1 MENKLNNKIIIEV
14 KNLTKSFNETM
25 VLNDINFKLFE
36 GESLAVIGA
45 SGSGKSVLLKN
56 IIGLLSP
63 DKGSIKINN
72 VEMVGLKRSVKEKIL
87 LDLGITFQ
95 HGALFDSL
103 QNWENIVF
111 KVKNKEKLTDK
122 DAKELALSIIKR
134 LGLNSEI
141 LDLYPSEISG
151 GMQKRVAIA
160 RAICGNPK
168 VLLFDEPTSGLDP
181 VTGSLINK
189 LIKSAVKTVGGS
201 AITITHDMA
210 SVCKVADKVILIDK
224 QTISWSGTPK
234 EMLKSD
240 NAQIKDFI
248 RSNSNFTG
256 FDFEG
261 SNFSV
266 IIDTLAYNTYINA
279 FNANLI
285 ANESFLDSATIRE
298 NVVSLARNIGMC
310 PVQKLLQSLQLKL
323 EI

>member
-1 MENKLNNKIIIEV
+1 MENKSNNKIIIEV

-111 KVKNKEKLTDK
+111 KVKNKENLTDK

-181 VTGSLINK
+181 VTGSLIDK
-189 LIKSAVKTVGGS
+189 LIKSAVRTVGGS

-248 RSNSNFTG
+248 KSTN
-256 FDFEG
+256 
-261 SNFSV
+261 
-266 IIDTLAYNTYINA
+266 
-279 FNANLI
+279 
-285 ANESFLDSATIRE
+285 
-298 NVVSLARNIGMC
+298 
-310 PVQKLLQSLQLKL
+310 PKLF
-323 EI
+323 I